1 MKLFLV
7 FLLSL
12 SIFSDVS
19 LACVDNE
26 LSCTDSIER
35 VSSSDHTESQGHSE
49 GSSTH
54 HDCHCHHGHSHSFPL
69 VTLIS
74 TLKLSSISS
83 EVSYPDYLFNKTNAF
98 HTDLIRPPIH
108 S

>member
-7 FLLSL
+7 FILSL

-19 LACVDNE
+19 FACVDSE
-26 LSCTDSIER
+26 LLCNDSIELI
-35 VSSSDHTESQGHSE
+35 SDSGHTESQNHSE
-49 GSSTH
+49 SSTH

-69 VTLIS
+69 VTLVS
-74 TLKLSSISS
+74 TLKLNSISS
-83 EVSYPDYLFNKTNAF
+83 EVSYPEYLFNKTNTF